1 MNFICGRAAV
11 NSPPFSKGDVCV
23 SRQRDSDGFSHWQ
36 FKVPCAVNPLP
47 SLSPVGSSLLGREPT
62 SVSFAIFRCRV
73 FRVPSA
79 AEPLTTVPLFQRGM
93 SASADRG
100 ILMGSSHWQFKVPCA
115 VNPLPSLSPV
125 GSSLLGREPAVESI
139 ARYGTAS
146 LGSSSFAASILRL
159 WRAPFGLKGRRFY
172 GQAKRLLYFRPNLE
186 VLCRTSI
193 SKGLHAGNCPTW
205 LLLTFRVKPTAR
217 APLEKGAGRRPGDG
231 SASKR
236 QVLRSRQ
243 RDSDGFFSLAV

>member
-125 GSSLLGREPAVESI
+125 GSSLLGREPAVESF
-139 ARYGTAS
+139 ARYGTES
-146 LGSSSFAASILRL
+146 LGFRGTSILFTQFSILFEGPVIVIFQGDLLQWSLVRRCPASSS
-159 WRAPFGLKGRRFY
+159 
-172 GQAKRLLYFRPNLE
+172 
-186 VLCRTSI
+186 
-193 SKGLHAGNCPTW
+193 
-205 LLLTFRVKPTAR
+205 
-217 APLEKGAGRRPGDG
+217 
-231 SASKR
+231 
-236 QVLRSRQ
+236 
-243 RDSDGFFSLAV
+243 

>member
-125 GSSLLGREPAVESI
+125 GSSLRGREPAVVPFSH
-139 ARYGTAS
+139 YGVRVFRIPSAALPRDLNS
-146 LGSSSFAASILRL
+146 LHSNLNSFLNPPRHSHFSGRSLDSS
-159 WRAPFGLKGRRFY
+159 
-172 GQAKRLLYFRPNLE
+172 
-186 VLCRTSI
+186 
-193 SKGLHAGNCPTW
+193 
-205 LLLTFRVKPTAR
+205 
-217 APLEKGAGRRPGDG
+217 
-231 SASKR
+231 
-236 QVLRSRQ
+236 
-243 RDSDGFFSLAV
+243 